1 MKLTSHKKQIIYD
14 SIYTKVSK
22 LVKVIETEN
31 IMVVTKDLGGE
42 GSCYLMGI
50 RFLICKRRKF
60 LETYFTTKLIYL
72 MLLNYILKNV

>member
-31 IMVVTKDLGGE
+31 IMVVTKDLGGR
-42 GSCYLMGI
+42 G
-50 RFLICKRRKF
+50 
-60 LETYFTTKLIYL
+60 KLLFNGYKISDLQEEKVLGDLFHNKVNIFNATELYT
-72 MLLNYILKNV
+72 